1 MKKTLFSTVIIA
13 ASLIGLEAN
22 AQCNSF
28 TKSKCAPKVKPYN
41 NIEQMHSTTLLSND
55 KLKMNMTFYYGDEY
69 RIVICADEKLGKLT
83 MNLKDKNNK
92 VVFTTSGYGS
102 IQWDFNVQATQELT
116 LEVITAPAPKG
127 EEVDRSG
134 CVSVVT
140 AIML

>member
-1 MKKTLFSTVIIA
+1 MKKIFILAIITF
-13 ASLIGLEAN
+13 ASLIGIEAN
-22 AQCNSF
+22 AQCNTF

-55 KLKMNMTFYYGDEY
+55 KLTLNMTFYYGDDY
-69 RIVICADEKLGKLT
+69 RIVVCADEKLGKIT

-127 EEVDRSG
+127 EVLDRSG

>member
-1 MKKTLFSTVIIA
+1 MKNVIFSSLLVV
-13 ASLIGLEAN
+13 ASLISIEAN

-28 TKSKCAPKVKPYN
+28 TKTKCVPKVKPYN
-41 NIEQMHSTTLLSND
+41 NIEQMHTTTLLSND

-69 RIVICADEKLGKLT
+69 RIVVCADEKLGKIT
-83 MNLKDKNNK
+83 MNLKDKSNK

-127 EEVDRSG
+127 EELDRSG

>member
-1 MKKTLFSTVIIA
+1 MKKVVISSLFVV

-28 TKSKCAPKVKPYN
+28 TKTKCAPKVKPYN

-55 KLKMNMTFYYGDEY
+55 KLKLNMTFYYGDEY
-69 RIVICADEKLGKLT
+69 RIVVCADEKLGKIT

-92 VVFTTSGYGS
+92 VVFTTNGYGS

-127 EEVDRSG
+127 EELDRSG